1 MRLCAA
7 MALAVLCSSVALRAQ
22 DDKPAAVPAGFRAFI
37 VADDRYAPKK
47 AQPKTP
53 EDRDPR
59 DRTHMMHNLVVEHG
73 LNPVVAV
80 FTRTPPGANTSAA
93 KLAKE
98 LQPLVV
104 KHKGNNFAAYVVH
117 LTLEKEYPQD
127 DRYVENDPAKGFV
140 REKEADA
147 IRGLATQLNT
157 PKVVF
162 GLAAGKSSQVDNWK
176 VGDNDTVVV
185 LYNKMQVV
193 GRWEAK
199 QGQSLTDDA
208 IKAIVAAAEAAGK

>member
-1 MRLCAA
+1 MRFCAA
-7 MALAVLCSSVALRAQ
+7 MILAGLCTSIALRGQ
-22 DDKPAAVPAGFRAFI
+22 ENKPAAVPAGFRAFI

-47 AQPKTP
+47 AQPKSP

-73 LNPVVAV
+73 LNPVVVV
-80 FTRTPPGANTSAA
+80 FTRTPPGNATAAA

-104 KHKGNNFAAYVVH
+104 KHKGNNFAAYVVY
-117 LTLEKEYPQD
+117 LTLEREYPQD
-127 DRYVENDPAKGFV
+127 DRYVENDPAKGFI
-140 REKEADA
+140 REKEADG

-162 GLAAGKSSQVDNWK
+162 GLAGGKSQQVDNWK
-176 VGDNDTVVV
+176 IGDNDTVVV
-185 LYNKMQVV
+185 LYNKMHVL

-199 QGQSLTDDA
+199 QGQTLSDDT
-208 IKAIVAAAEAAGK
+208 IKAIVAAADAAAK

>member
-7 MALAVLCSSVALRAQ
+7 MALAVLCTSVALRAQ
-22 DDKPAAVPAGFRAFI
+22 DNKAVPAGFRAFI
-37 VADDRYAPKK
+37 VADDRYTPKK
-47 AQPKTP
+47 PQPKTP

-59 DRTHMMHNLVVEHG
+59 DRTNMMHNVIVEQG
-73 LNPVVAV
+73 LHPVVVV
-80 FTRTPPGANTSAA
+80 FTRNPPGNATSAA

-98 LQPLVV
+98 LQPLLV
-104 KHKGNNFAAYVVH
+104 KHKANNFAAYVVY

-147 IRGLATQLNT
+147 IRALATQLTT
-157 PKVVF
+157 PRVVY
-162 GLAAGKSSQVDNWK
+162 GLAAGKSKQVEDWK
-176 VGDNDTVVV
+176 IGDNDTVVV

-199 QGQSLTDDA
+199 QGQSLPDDT
-208 IKAIVAAAEAAGK
+208 IKAIVAAADAEGKKE